1 MESKLARNSDVI
13 KVREN
18 QIDDVTTPELSHPP
32 LIPTPEERDHKVK
45 KQVAQTRIAYNN
57 TPTAE

>member
-32 LIPTPEERDHKVK
+32 LIPTPEEMGHKVK
-45 KQVAQTRIAYNN
+45 KQVAYNN
-57 TPTAE
+57 TLTAE